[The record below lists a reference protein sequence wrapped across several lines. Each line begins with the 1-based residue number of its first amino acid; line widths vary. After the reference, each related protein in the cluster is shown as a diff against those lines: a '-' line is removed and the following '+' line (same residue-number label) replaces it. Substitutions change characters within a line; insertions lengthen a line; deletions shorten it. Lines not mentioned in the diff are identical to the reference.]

1 MTERDERPDE
11 IEALRQF
18 RQQTSLLR
26 PPLGAKERAL
36 AAIYGG
42 EAALESFR
50 ESSGAARPPLGSK
63 ERVLAAVEGR
73 GRRSVVLRP
82 RARVGLVLVG
92 LLVASSVGA
101 MAMPNTVLPPYLRL
115 LPGLAPTPTSTVP
128 PLGAPHAA
136 APRLSAPTENKMAQA
151 PEAAPANEV
160 APPPEPAPA
169 HGDAAPAN
177 VPAPPPV
184 EAAPSGGPAH
194 ARHVQAP
201 HVSSDTLAQQV
212 GEYQRALS
220 LAGRNDEA
228 ALAAWR
234 SFVHRWPSSP
244 LRHEVDLQIVA
255 ALGRLGR
262 RGELETAA
270 KGFLRDHPKSPRSG
284 DVRNVLRA
292 GERLASHGG

>member
-1 MTERDERPDE
+1 MTERDESPDE
-11 IEALRQF
+11 IAALRQF

-26 PPLGAKERAL
+26 PPPGAKERVL
-36 AAIYGG
+36 SAIYGG

-101 MAMPNTVLPPYLRL
+101 MAMPNAVLPPYLRL
-115 LPGLAPTPTSTVP
+115 RPGLAPTPTPTVP

-136 APRLSAPTENKMAQA
+136 APRLSALAEGKRA
-151 PEAAPANEV
+151 PSPEAAPPAEPALAAHDGAAPANE
-160 APPPEPAPA
+160 PAPS
-169 HGDAAPAN
+169 PA
-177 VPAPPPV
+177 
-184 EAAPSGGPAH
+184 EAAPSEAPAH
-194 ARHVQAP
+194 VRHAQAP
-201 HVSSDTLAQQV
+201 QAPRVSSDTLAQQV

-284 DVRNVLRA
+284 DVRKVLRA